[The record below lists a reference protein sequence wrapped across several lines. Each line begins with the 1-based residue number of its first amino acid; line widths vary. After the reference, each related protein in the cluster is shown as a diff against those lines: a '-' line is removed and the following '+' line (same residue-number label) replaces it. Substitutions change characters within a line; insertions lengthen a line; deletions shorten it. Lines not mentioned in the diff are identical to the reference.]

1 VEELAVPLSKLTAL
15 VFGAVYALAG
25 VVGFAVTG
33 FSGTGT
39 LIIFDLSVLHN
50 VVHLAIGASGLA
62 AFAAGAAASRRFA
75 QVYGAVLAAVAVLGI
90 VVSNPL
96 GILPIGG
103 ADVLL
108 HAASALVL
116 LYVGFAGTS
125 QETATA

>member
-1 VEELAVPLSKLTAL
+1 MPLSKMTAL
-15 VFGAVYALAG
+15 VFGAVYALTG
-25 VVGFAVTG
+25 LVGFAVTG

-50 VVHLAIGASGLA
+50 VVHLAIGGAGLA
-62 AFAAGAAASRRFA
+62 AFAAGPAASRMFA
-75 QVYGAVLAAVAVLGI
+75 QVFGAVLGAVAVLGI
-90 VVSNPL
+90 IVANPL
-96 GILPIGG
+96 GVLPIGG
-103 ADVLL
+103 ADVVL